1 LPYLLSI
8 LNRLKSRV
16 SVARRSPCV
25 KAPKHSNRFATLYRK
40 KNIYKLRIKI
50 NSYVD
55 AKRFSPANSDI
66 TKTYS
71 GAET

>member
-1 LPYLLSI
+1 M
-8 LNRLKSRV
+8 
-16 SVARRSPCV
+16 ARRSPCV
-25 KAPKHSNRFATLYRK
+25 NAPKHSNRFATLK
-40 KNIYKLRIKI
+40 KGIHYSNTI
-50 NSYVD
+50 NVFFTYVE